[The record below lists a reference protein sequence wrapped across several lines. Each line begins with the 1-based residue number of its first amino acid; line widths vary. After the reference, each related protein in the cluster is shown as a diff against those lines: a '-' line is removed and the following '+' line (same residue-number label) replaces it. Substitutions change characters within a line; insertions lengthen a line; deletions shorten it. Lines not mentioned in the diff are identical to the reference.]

1 MSDTSLVFNLVAR
14 DRTEQGLS
22 SARERFDQIATG
34 IGAMAGVSLGAS
46 LVQGISIDQANSKL
60 AAQLGLTKEES
71 ARIGGVAGDLYADAY
86 GESMEQVNTAVGSV
100 MSSIKGMST
109 ASSADLEDATQK
121 ALNFASTFDVEVD
134 RAVQSVGTLINSG
147 LASNATQA
155 FDLITAA
162 SQKVPASLRE
172 DVLDASDEYSQFFN
186 TLGYSGEQAF
196 SMLVDASAKGTFG
209 IDKAGDAIKE
219 FTIRSTDMSAGS
231 TAAYKTIG
239 LDAHEMANAILAGG
253 TSAQGATQKI
263 IDGLLG
269 IKDPAK
275 QANAAIGLFGT
286 PLEDMNV
293 QEIPAFLSSLKG
305 ASGSMDDFGGA
316 AKRSGDALND
326 NAAVALEQFHRKAMS
341 QLTEVSGEF
350 IKFAMQNKT
359 VFEPLAYTL
368 AGLAATVLVVKG
380 AMMAYSAIASVV
392 AGANAVISW
401 SGWSVTA
408 TWIRMNAIGLA
419 AYARIAVGAVA
430 SAATTAAAWTG
441 SALMSIGTWILAV
454 IRAGVVAAGQ
464 FLLMAARAVAWAAVM
479 AAQWLIA
486 MGPVGWVIA
495 IIIGLTALIIAK
507 WSTVQRY
514 TGIVWGWV
522 STAVRAAV
530 TATVGWV
537 RGLASI
543 PGMVAGYFGRMR
555 DAAVQKAVSLV
566 NWVRGLPGRA
576 RSALGGIGSTLW
588 NAGASLIQGFING
601 IMAKISQVKNAASSV
616 VSAARDFFPFSPAKE
631 GPFSGTG
638 YTSYSGEALVA
649 GFEDGITSRIPS
661 LRSVLDGLPGVAP
674 DSVPAPLTAGMA
686 PALGNA
692 AGSGTIPLVIIDVR
706 GADEELKRLFRKI
719 VRVDGRGSAQ
729 TAFGH

>member
-22 SARERFDQIATG
+22 SARERFDQVATG

-109 ASSADLEDATQK
+109 ASSADLESVTQK

-147 LASNATQA
+147 LATNATQA

-172 DVLDASDEYSQFFN
+172 NVLDASDEYSQFFR

-196 SMLVDASAKGTFG
+196 SMLIDASAKGEFG

-219 FTIRSTDMSAGS
+219 FTLLSTDMSAKSQG
-231 TAAYKTIG
+231 AYKTIG
-239 LDAHEMANAILAGG
+239 LDAKKMANAILAGG
-253 TSAQGATQKI
+253 SSAQGATQKI

-269 IKDPAK
+269 IKDPAT
-275 QANAAIGLFGT
+275 QANTAIALFGT

-293 QEIPAFLSSLKG
+293 QDIPAFLTSLKG

-326 NAAVALEQFHRKAMS
+326 NAAVALEEFHRKAMS

-350 IKFAMQNKT
+350 IKFAMQNKA

-368 AGLAATVLVVKG
+368 ASLAGTVMLVKG
-380 AMMAYSAIASVV
+380 AMMAYSAVSSVV
-392 AGANAVISW
+392 AGANAVISF
-401 SGWSVTA
+401 SGWGVMA
-408 TWIRMNAIGLA
+408 TWIRMNAVGLA
-419 AYARIAVGAVA
+419 AYARIAAGALA
-430 SAATTAAAWTG
+430 SALATAAAWTG
-441 SALMSIGTWILAV
+441 SALVAIGTWILAV
-454 IRAGVVAAGQ
+454 LRAGAVAVGQ
-464 FLLMAARAVAWAAVM
+464 FLLMAARAVVWAAVM

-495 IIIGLTALIIAK
+495 VIIGLTALIIAK
-507 WSTVQRY
+507 WSTVQKY

-530 TATVGWV
+530 AATVGWV
-537 RGLASI
+537 MGLASI
-543 PGMVAGYFGRMR
+543 PGMVAGYFGRMK
-555 DAAVQKAVSLV
+555 DAAVQKAVALV

-601 IMAKISQVKNAASSV
+601 IMAKIGQVKNAASSV

-638 YTSYSGEALVA
+638 YTSYSGAALVD
-649 GFEDGITSRIPS
+649 GFRSGIVGQIPA
-661 LRSVLDGLPGVAP
+661 LQSVLNGMPGVAP
-674 DSVPAPLTAGMA
+674 QSVQPAPLTAGMA
-686 PALGNA
+686 ASLG
-692 AGSGTIPLVIIDVR
+692 AGAGGGVARVIVDVR
-706 GADEELKRLFRKI
+706 GADEDLKRLFRKI